1 VECKAISPCAPF
13 LVAINVEL
21 MNPIEFTVALN
32 NVRGVIQG
40 GERLALWGFLCRA
53 CARVF
58 IIERNVVLRFI
69 CRDYTVITS

>member
-40 GERLALWGFLCRA
+40 GGENAWRFGDSFAA
-53 CARVF
+53 P
-58 IIERNVVLRFI
+58 VLGCSLSREMWF
-69 CRDYTVITS
+69 

>member
-1 VECKAISPCAPF
+1 MECKANSPCAPF

-40 GERLALWGFLCRA
+40 GRTLGALGIPLPRLC
-53 CARVF
+53 
-58 IIERNVVLRFI
+58 
-69 CRDYTVITS
+69 